1 MPVSE
6 EVTAL
11 VTVCQDFV
19 RSMYAAEEAVSRMDE
34 TLSVDQ
40 MKEALGQVL
49 TWIQET
55 DEIPEDAFT
64 REIARE
70 IIGQLSG
77 VIALKDY
84 EGSAERYI
92 A

>member
-1 MPVSE
+1 
-6 EVTAL
+6 
-11 VTVCQDFV
+11 
-19 RSMYAAEEAVSRMDE
+19 MYATEEAVSRMDE
-34 TLSVDQ
+34 NLSEEE

-55 DEIPEDAFT
+55 DEIPETSFT

-77 VIALKDY
+77 ILVLKDY
-84 EGSAERYI
+84 EGSADYYI

>member
-1 MPVSE
+1 MSE
-6 EVTAL
+6 DLEKV
-11 VTVCQDFV
+11 VDVCKDFV
-19 RSMYAAEEAVSRMDE
+19 LSMYATEEAVSKMDE
-34 TLSVDQ
+34 TLSEEE
-40 MKEALGQVL
+40 MREALQRVL

-55 DEIPEDAFT
+55 DEIPENSFT

-77 VIALKDY
+77 ILVLKDY
-84 EGSAERYI
+84 KGSSDYYI

>member
-1 MPVSE
+1 MSE
-6 EVTAL
+6 DLANV
-11 VTVCQDFV
+11 VDVCKDFV
-19 RSMYAAEEAVSRMDE
+19 RSMYATEEAVSKMDE
-34 TLSVDQ
+34 TLTQDEMRQ
-40 MKEALGQVL
+40 ALKEVL

-55 DEIPEDAFT
+55 KEIPENSFT

-77 VIALKDY
+77 IIALKDY
-84 EGSAERYI
+84 EGSADYYI